1 MAPLKVLICGAGITG
16 NTLAFWLSKIGYEVT
31 VIERFPGLRLPVYK
45 LIYEGRLPFD
55 ATEERAGYIFGI
67 YAKSINQSNDYAEVT
82 FSNGA
87 QELFDIVIGADGQ
100 GSHTRKMMLDDKGL
114 DDIPRVDPFQ
124 PLGAFAGYFKVNGDC
139 RKGEG
144 YDATMYM
151 ATQSRSIMTRRH
163 DPHKYQ
169 AYLFCNSSS
178 SERLN
183 AAKKGDIAEE

>member
-1 MAPLKVLICGAGITG
+1 MCQ
-16 NTLAFWLSKIGYEVT
+16 
-31 VIERFPGLRLPVYK
+31 
-45 LIYEGRLPFD
+45 LPFD